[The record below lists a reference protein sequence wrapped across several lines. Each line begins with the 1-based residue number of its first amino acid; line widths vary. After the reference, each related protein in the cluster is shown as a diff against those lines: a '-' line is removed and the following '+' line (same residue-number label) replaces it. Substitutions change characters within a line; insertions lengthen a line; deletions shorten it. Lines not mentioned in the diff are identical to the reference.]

1 MRNLLLF
8 LLLLS
13 ANGTRAQSVAP
24 PVEYSQNEKLSI
36 DAYNVF
42 KTNKFLDFKD
52 RDTLLETIGGVVY
65 KSTNLNRYF
74 SNPKDWN
81 RILAEDTSSYRRP
94 VERYPTTT
102 YQYSYTDTSMTESHD
117 DYNPQ
122 YDLKNAW
129 KKVYNLKGFIT
140 YSEKNTFIKGE
151 LVQIR
156 NTTNTFDAQNR
167 VLKIVEKEARA
178 GGDFRKETITQ
189 AVYAGNTVTVSSG
202 NGTMVCRFISDGKGA
217 KPVSNLSSRQ
227 TADAF
232 MDALGRQQ
240 IDLVQTYCTVDLAK
254 RMRAFA
260 IYHYEIEKLNFQ
272 KGSVTLTAN
281 GVTLKDIWKMRLKGQ
296 EERLY
301 EVDFELLKAASG
313 WKIDDFDF
321 RPKK

>member
-1 MRNLLLF
+1 MRSFLLF
-8 LLLLS
+8 LLLLTT
-13 ANGTRAQSVAP
+13 NGTWGQPVAP

-36 DAYNVF
+36 DAYSVF

-52 RDTLLETIGGVVY
+52 RDTLLEIIDGVVY
-65 KSTNLNRYF
+65 KTTNLNRYF
-74 SNPKDWN
+74 STPKDWS

-102 YQYSYTDTSMTESHD
+102 YRYSYTDTSMTESHE

-129 KKVYNLKGFIT
+129 KTVYNLKGFTT

-178 GGDFRKETITQ
+178 GGDFRRETITQ

-202 NGTMVCRFISDGKGA
+202 NGTMVCRFSSDGKGA
-217 KPVSNLSSRQ
+217 APVSGLSARQ

-232 MDALGRQQ
+232 MAALGRQHF
-240 IDLVQTYCTVDLAK
+240 DVAQTYCTQDLAK

-260 IYHYEIEKLNFQ
+260 VYHYEIAQLYFK
-272 KGSVTLTAN
+272 KGSITLTAN
-281 GVTLKDIWKMRLKGQ
+281 GVAIKDLWKMRLKGQ
-296 EERLY
+296 EEGLY
-301 EVDFELLKAASG
+301 EVDFELVKAATG